1 MPSNTQWGL
10 TSTGFYV
17 PSYQE
22 ILSAWENDM
31 ISAIDPDLVMTSNSN
46 AGILARLFAR
56 REKAMWEQQQLSYY
70 SAFISV
76 AEGASLDY
84 IGGNL
89 GLKRK
94 VDMPAFA
101 QIKITTEE
109 EYLIQA
115 GEQYETADGYQ
126 FTLLKD
132 VLTKKDDDGN
142 WSGTGWAQCEDT
154 GEATNVPAN
163 SITIESNPDDE
174 IISITNPE
182 KAGGGQ
188 DYENDDTYRE
198 RLRMENAAR
207 PGTTAAGI
215 RSALMNLP
223 GVREVNI
230 VQNPW
235 AEADKYGNPPYSVHV
250 YCLGGNKQDIAECLA
265 DYIAAGI
272 TMVGGQE
279 LMVKDAT
286 GNPLK
291 INFDFATEKQVYAK
305 VEINVND
312 AWNIDQGADD
322 IKASV
327 TDYINDLEMGNPLYI
342 TRLYGPVYAIDG
354 VDDAVIQIGT
364 EPDNLSESDIKQKDF
379 EVARSDPNNVEV
391 VVNGL

>member
-10 TSTGFYV
+10 TSAGFHV
-17 PSYQE
+17 PSFQE
-22 ILSAWENDM
+22 ILSAWQNGM
-31 ISAIDPDLVMTSNSN
+31 ISAIDPDLVMTTNSN
-46 AGILARLFAR
+46 AGVLSHIFAR
-56 REKAMWEQQQLSYY
+56 REKAMWEQMQLEYY
-70 SAFISV
+70 SAFIST
-76 AEGASLDY
+76 ATGASLDY

-94 VDMPAFA
+94 VDMPSFA
-101 QIKITTEE
+101 QIKIVTQE

-115 GEQYETADGYQ
+115 GEQYETEDGYQ

-132 VLTKKDDDGN
+132 VLTKKDEDGT
-142 WSGTGWAQCEDT
+142 WSGIGWVQSEDT
-154 GEATNVPAN
+154 GQETNVSAD

-174 IISITNPE
+174 VISVTNPE
-182 KAGGGQ
+182 EAGGGQ
-188 DYENDDTYRE
+188 DYEDDDTYRE
-198 RLRMENAAR
+198 RLRTENAAR
-207 PGTTAAGI
+207 PGATAAGI

-230 VQNPW
+230 VQNPF
-235 AEADKYGNPPYSVHV
+235 AEANKYGDPPYSVHI

-291 INFDFATEKQVYAK
+291 INFDFATEKQVYVK

-312 AWNIDQGADD
+312 SWNVDQGADD
-322 IKASV
+322 VKASV
-327 TDYINDLEMGNPLYI
+327 ADYINDLEMGSPLYI

-354 VDDAVIQIGT
+354 VDDAIIQIGT
-364 EPDNLSESDIKQKDF
+364 EPDQLAENDIKQKDF
-379 EVARSDPNNVEV
+379 EVVRCDPNNVEV

>member
-10 TSTGFYV
+10 TSAGFHV
-17 PSYQE
+17 PSFQE
-22 ILSAWENDM
+22 ILSAWQNGM
-31 ISAIDPDLVMTSNSN
+31 ISAIDPDLVMTTNSN
-46 AGILARLFAR
+46 AGVLSHIFAR
-56 REKAMWEQQQLSYY
+56 REKAMWEQMQLEYY
-70 SAFISV
+70 SAFIST
-76 AEGASLDY
+76 ATGASLDY

-94 VDMPAFA
+94 FDTPSFA
-101 QIKITTEE
+101 QIKIVTQE

-115 GEQYETADGYQ
+115 GEQYQTEDGYQ

-132 VLTKKDDDGN
+132 VLTKKDEDGT
-142 WSGTGWAQCEDT
+142 WIGIGWVQSEDT
-154 GEATNVPAN
+154 GQETNVSAD

-174 IISITNPE
+174 VISVTNPE
-182 KAGGGQ
+182 EAGGGQ
-188 DYENDDTYRE
+188 DYEDDDTYRE

-207 PGTTAAGI
+207 PGATAAGI

-230 VQNPW
+230 VQNPF
-235 AEADKYGNPPYSVHV
+235 AEADKYGNPPFSVHI

-291 INFDFATEKQVYAK
+291 INFDFATEKQVYVK

-312 AWNIDQGADD
+312 SWNVDQGVDD
-322 IKASV
+322 VKASV
-327 TDYINDLEMGNPLYI
+327 ADYINDLEMGNPLYI

-354 VDDAVIQIGT
+354 VDDAIIQIGT
-364 EPDNLSESDIKQKDF
+364 EPDQLVENDIKQKDF
-379 EVARSDPNNVEV
+379 EVARCDPNNVEV

>member
-10 TSTGFYV
+10 TSTGFHV
-17 PSYQE
+17 PSFQE
-22 ILSAWENDM
+22 ILSAWQNGM
-31 ISAIDPDLVMTSNSN
+31 ISAIDPDLVMTTNSN
-46 AGILARLFAR
+46 AGVLSHLFAR
-56 REKAMWEQQQLSYY
+56 REKAMWEQMQLEYY
-70 SAFISV
+70 SAFIST
-76 AEGASLDY
+76 ATGASLDY

-94 VDMPAFA
+94 VDMSSFA
-101 QIKITTEE
+101 QIKIVTQE

-115 GEQYETADGYQ
+115 GEQYETESGYQ

-132 VLTKKDDDGN
+132 VLTKRDEEGN
-142 WSGTGWAQCEDT
+142 WSGIGWVQSEDT
-154 GEATNVPAN
+154 GQETNVPAN
-163 SITIESNPDDE
+163 SITVESNPDDE
-174 IISITNPE
+174 IVSITNPE
-182 KAGGGQ
+182 EAGGGQ
-188 DYENDDTYRE
+188 DYEDDDTYRE

-207 PGTTAAGI
+207 PGATAAGI

-250 YCLGGNKQDIAECLA
+250 YCLGGNKEDIAECLA

-272 TMVGGQE
+272 TMVGSQE
-279 LMVKDAT
+279 MMVKDAT

-291 INFDFATEKQVYAK
+291 INFDFATEKQVYVK
-305 VEINVND
+305 IQINVND
-312 AWNIDQGADD
+312 EWNIDQGADD

-327 TDYINDLEMGNPLYI
+327 SDYINDLEMGNPLYI

-354 VDDAVIQIGT
+354 VDDALIQIGT
-364 EPDNLSESDIKQKDF
+364 DLTKLAEADIKQKDF
-379 EVARSDPNNVEV
+379 EVARCDPDNIEV
-391 VVNGL
+391 ITNGV

>member
-10 TSTGFYV
+10 TSAGFHV
-17 PSYQE
+17 PSFQE
-22 ILSAWENDM
+22 ILSAWQNGM
-31 ISAIDPDLVMTSNSN
+31 ISAIDPDLVMTTNSN
-46 AGILARLFAR
+46 AGALSHLFAR
-56 REKAMWEQQQLSYY
+56 REKAMWEQMQLEYY
-70 SAFISV
+70 SAFIST
-76 AEGASLDY
+76 ATGASLDY

-94 VDMPAFA
+94 VDLPAFA
-101 QIKITTEE
+101 QIKIVTQE

-115 GEQYETADGYQ
+115 GEQYETESGYQ

-142 WSGTGWAQCEDT
+142 WSGIGWAQCEDT
-154 GEATNVPAN
+154 GKDTNVPAN
-163 SITIESNPDDE
+163 SIAIESNPDDE
-174 IISITNPE
+174 IVSVTNPE
-182 KAGGGQ
+182 EAGGGQ
-188 DYENDDTYRE
+188 DYEDDDTYRE

-207 PGTTAAGI
+207 PGATAAGI

-230 VQNPW
+230 VQNPF
-235 AEADKYGNPPYSVHV
+235 AEANKYGDPPYSVHI

-291 INFDFATEKQVYAK
+291 INFDFATEKQVYVK

-312 AWNIDQGADD
+312 SWNIDQGADD
-322 IKASV
+322 IKNSV
-327 TDYINDLEMGNPLYI
+327 ADYISDLEMGNALYI

-354 VDDAVIQIGT
+354 VDDAVVQIGT
-364 EPDNLSESDIKQKDF
+364 EPDKLAESDIKQKDF
-379 EVARSDPNNVEV
+379 EVVRCDPNNVEV

>member
-10 TSTGFYV
+10 TSAGFHV
-17 PSYQE
+17 PSFQE
-22 ILSAWENDM
+22 ILSAWQNGM
-31 ISAIDPDLVMTSNSN
+31 ISAIDPDLVMTTNSN
-46 AGILARLFAR
+46 AGVLSHIFAR
-56 REKAMWEQQQLSYY
+56 REKAMWEQMQLEYY
-70 SAFISV
+70 SAFIST
-76 AEGASLDY
+76 ATGASLDY

-94 VDMPAFA
+94 VDMPSFA
-101 QIKITTEE
+101 QIKIVTQE

-115 GEQYETADGYQ
+115 GEQYETEDGYQ

-132 VLTKKDDDGN
+132 VLTKKDEDGT
-142 WSGTGWAQCEDT
+142 WSGIGWVQSEDT
-154 GEATNVPAN
+154 GQETNVSAD

-174 IISITNPE
+174 VISVTNPE
-182 KAGGGQ
+182 EAGGGQ
-188 DYENDDTYRE
+188 DYEDDDTYRE

-207 PGTTAAGI
+207 PGATAAGI

-230 VQNPW
+230 VQNPF
-235 AEADKYGNPPYSVHV
+235 AEANKYGDPPYSVHI

-291 INFDFATEKQVYAK
+291 INFDFATEKQVYVK

-312 AWNIDQGADD
+312 SWNVDQGADD
-322 IKASV
+322 VKASV
-327 TDYINDLEMGNPLYI
+327 ADYINDLEMGNPLYI

-354 VDDAVIQIGT
+354 VDDAIIQIGT
-364 EPDNLSESDIKQKDF
+364 EPDQLAENDIKQKDF
-379 EVARSDPNNVEV
+379 EVARCDSKSIS
-391 VVNGL
+391 

>member
-10 TSTGFYV
+10 TSAGFHV
-17 PSYQE
+17 PSFQE
-22 ILSAWENDM
+22 ILSAWQNGM
-31 ISAIDPDLVMTSNSN
+31 ISAIDPDLVMTTNSN
-46 AGILARLFAR
+46 AGVLSHIFAR
-56 REKAMWEQQQLSYY
+56 REKAMWEQMQLEYY
-70 SAFISV
+70 SAFIST
-76 AEGASLDY
+76 ATGASLDY

-94 VDMPAFA
+94 VDMPSFA
-101 QIKITTEE
+101 QIKIVTQE

-115 GEQYETADGYQ
+115 GEQYETEDGYQ

-132 VLTKKDDDGN
+132 VLTKKDEDGT
-142 WSGTGWAQCEDT
+142 WSGIGWVQSEDT
-154 GEATNVPAN
+154 GQETNVSAD

-174 IISITNPE
+174 VISVTNPE
-182 KAGGGQ
+182 EAGGGQ
-188 DYENDDTYRE
+188 DYEDDDTYRE

-207 PGTTAAGI
+207 PGATAAGI

-230 VQNPW
+230 VQNPF
-235 AEADKYGNPPYSVHV
+235 AEANKYGDPPYSVHI

-291 INFDFATEKQVYAK
+291 INFDFATEKQVYVK

-312 AWNIDQGADD
+312 SWNVDQGADD
-322 IKASV
+322 VKASV
-327 TDYINDLEMGNPLYI
+327 ADYINDLEMGNPLYI

-354 VDDAVIQIGT
+354 VDDAVVQIGT
-364 EPDNLSESDIKQKDF
+364 EPDKLAESDIKQKDF
-379 EVARSDPNNVEV
+379 EVVRCDPNNVEV

>member
-10 TSTGFYV
+10 TSAGFHV
-17 PSYQE
+17 PSFQE
-22 ILSAWENDM
+22 ILSAWQNGM
-31 ISAIDPDLVMTSNSN
+31 ISAIDPDLVMTTNSN
-46 AGILARLFAR
+46 AGALSHLFAR
-56 REKAMWEQQQLSYY
+56 REKAMWEQMQLEYY
-70 SAFISV
+70 SAFIST
-76 AEGASLDY
+76 ATGASLDY

-94 VDMPAFA
+94 VDLPAFA
-101 QIKITTEE
+101 QIKIVTQE

-115 GEQYETADGYQ
+115 GEQYETDSGYQ

-142 WSGTGWAQCEDT
+142 WSGIGWAQCEDT
-154 GEATNVPAN
+154 GKDTNVPAN

-174 IISITNPE
+174 IVSVTNPE
-182 KAGGGQ
+182 EAGGGQ
-188 DYENDDTYRE
+188 DYEDDDTYRE

-207 PGTTAAGI
+207 PGATAAGI

-230 VQNPW
+230 VQNPF
-235 AEADKYGNPPYSVHV
+235 AEANKYGDPPYSVHI

-291 INFDFATEKQVYAK
+291 INFDFATEKQVYVK

-312 AWNIDQGADD
+312 SWNIDQGADD
-322 IKASV
+322 IKNSV
-327 TDYINDLEMGNPLYI
+327 ADYISDLEMGNALYI

-354 VDDAVIQIGT
+354 VDDAVVQIGT
-364 EPDNLSESDIKQKDF
+364 EPDKLAESDIKQKDF
-379 EVARSDPNNVEV
+379 EVVRCDPNNVEV

>member
-10 TSTGFYV
+10 TSTGFHV
-17 PSYQE
+17 PSFQE
-22 ILSAWENDM
+22 ILSAWQNGM
-31 ISAIDPDLVMTSNSN
+31 ISAIDPDLVMTTNSN
-46 AGILARLFAR
+46 AGALSHLFAR
-56 REKAMWEQQQLSYY
+56 REKAMWEQMQLEYY
-70 SAFISV
+70 SAFIST
-76 AEGASLDY
+76 ATGASLDY

-94 VDMPAFA
+94 VDMPSFA
-101 QIKITTEE
+101 QIKIVTQE

-115 GEQYETADGYQ
+115 GEQYETESGYQ

-142 WSGTGWAQCEDT
+142 WSGIGWAQCEDT
-154 GEATNVPAN
+154 GKDTNVPAN
-163 SITIESNPDDE
+163 SIAIESNPDDE
-174 IISITNPE
+174 IVSVTNPE
-182 KAGGGQ
+182 EAGGGQ
-188 DYENDDTYRE
+188 DYEDDDTYRE

-207 PGTTAAGI
+207 PGATAAGI

-230 VQNPW
+230 VQNPF
-235 AEADKYGNPPYSVHV
+235 AEANKYGDPPYSVHI

-291 INFDFATEKQVYAK
+291 INFDFATEKQVYVK

-312 AWNIDQGADD
+312 SWNIDQGADD
-322 IKASV
+322 IKNSV
-327 TDYINDLEMGNPLYI
+327 ADYISDLEMGNALYI

-354 VDDAVIQIGT
+354 VDDAVVQIGT
-364 EPDNLSESDIKQKDF
+364 EPDKLAESDIKQKDF
-379 EVARSDPNNVEV
+379 EVVRCDPNNVEV

>member
-10 TSTGFYV
+10 TSTGFHV
-17 PSYQE
+17 PSFQE
-22 ILSAWENDM
+22 ILSAWQNGM
-31 ISAIDPDLVMTSNSN
+31 ISAIDPDLVMTTNSN
-46 AGILARLFAR
+46 AGVLSHIFAR
-56 REKAMWEQQQLSYY
+56 REKAMWEQMQLEYY
-70 SAFISV
+70 SAFIST
-76 AEGASLDY
+76 ATGASLDY

-94 VDMPAFA
+94 VDLPAFA
-101 QIKITTEE
+101 QIKIVTQE

-115 GEQYETADGYQ
+115 GEQYETESGYQ

-142 WSGTGWAQCEDT
+142 WSGIGWAQCEDT
-154 GEATNVPAN
+154 GKDTNVPAN
-163 SITIESNPDDE
+163 SIAIESNPDDE
-174 IISITNPE
+174 IVSVTNPE
-182 KAGGGQ
+182 EAGGGQ
-188 DYENDDTYRE
+188 DYEDDDTYRE

-207 PGTTAAGI
+207 PGATAAGI

-230 VQNPW
+230 VQNPF
-235 AEADKYGNPPYSVHV
+235 AEANKYGDPPYSVHI

-291 INFDFATEKQVYAK
+291 INFDFATEKQVYVK

-312 AWNIDQGADD
+312 SWNIDQGADD
-322 IKASV
+322 IKNSV
-327 TDYINDLEMGNPLYI
+327 ADYISDLEMGNALYI

-354 VDDAVIQIGT
+354 VDDAVVQIGT
-364 EPDNLSESDIKQKDF
+364 EPDKLAESDIKQKDF
-379 EVARSDPNNVEV
+379 EVVKCDPNNVEV

>member
-10 TSTGFYV
+10 TSAGFHV
-17 PSYQE
+17 PSFQE
-22 ILSAWENDM
+22 ILSAWQNGM
-31 ISAIDPDLVMTSNSN
+31 ISAIDPDLVMTTNSN
-46 AGILARLFAR
+46 AGALSHLFAR
-56 REKAMWEQQQLSYY
+56 REKAMWEQMQLEYY
-70 SAFISV
+70 SAFIST
-76 AEGASLDY
+76 ATGASLDY

-94 VDMPAFA
+94 VDLPAFA
-101 QIKITTEE
+101 QIKIVTQE

-115 GEQYETADGYQ
+115 GEQYETDSGYQ

-142 WSGTGWAQCEDT
+142 WSGIGWAQCEDT
-154 GEATNVPAN
+154 GKDTNVPAN

-174 IISITNPE
+174 IVSVTNPE
-182 KAGGGQ
+182 EAGGGQ
-188 DYENDDTYRE
+188 DYEDDDTYRE

-207 PGTTAAGI
+207 PGATAAGI

-223 GVREVNI
+223 GVREVNN
-230 VQNPW
+230 VQNPF
-235 AEADKYGNPPYSVHV
+235 AEANKYGDPPYSVHI

-291 INFDFATEKQVYAK
+291 INFDFATEKQVYVK

-312 AWNIDQGADD
+312 SWNIDQGADD
-322 IKASV
+322 IKNSV
-327 TDYINDLEMGNPLYI
+327 ADYISDLEMGNALYI

-354 VDDAVIQIGT
+354 VDDAVVQIGT
-364 EPDNLSESDIKQKDF
+364 EPDKLAESDIKQKDF
-379 EVARSDPNNVEV
+379 EVVRCDPNNVEV

>member
-10 TSTGFYV
+10 TSAGFHV
-17 PSYQE
+17 PSFQE
-22 ILSAWENDM
+22 ILSAWQNDM
-31 ISAIDPDLVMTSNSN
+31 ISAIDPDLVMTTNSN
-46 AGILARLFAR
+46 AGVLSHIFAR
-56 REKAMWEQQQLSYY
+56 REKAMWEQMQLEYY
-70 SAFISV
+70 SAFIST
-76 AEGASLDY
+76 ATGASLDY

-94 VDMPAFA
+94 VDMPSFA
-101 QIKITTEE
+101 QIKIVTQE

-115 GEQYETADGYQ
+115 GEQYETEDGYQ

-132 VLTKKDDDGN
+132 VLTKKDEDGT
-142 WSGTGWAQCEDT
+142 WSGIGWVQSEDT
-154 GEATNVPAN
+154 GQETNVSAD

-174 IISITNPE
+174 VISVTNPE
-182 KAGGGQ
+182 EAGGGQ
-188 DYENDDTYRE
+188 DYEDDDTYRE

-207 PGTTAAGI
+207 PGATAAGI

-230 VQNPW
+230 VQNPF
-235 AEADKYGNPPYSVHV
+235 AEANKYGDPPYSVHI

-291 INFDFATEKQVYAK
+291 INFDFATEKQVYVKA
-305 VEINVND
+305 EINVND
-312 AWNIDQGADD
+312 SWNVDQGADD
-322 IKASV
+322 VKASV
-327 TDYINDLEMGNPLYI
+327 ADYINDLEMGNPLYI

-354 VDDAVIQIGT
+354 VDDAIIQIGT
-364 EPDNLSESDIKQKDF
+364 EPDQLAENDIKQKDF
-379 EVARSDPNNVEV
+379 EVARCDPNNVEV

>member
-10 TSTGFYV
+10 TSAGFHV
-17 PSYQE
+17 PSFQE
-22 ILSAWENDM
+22 ILSAWQNGM
-31 ISAIDPDLVMTSNSN
+31 ISAIDPDLVMTTNSN
-46 AGILARLFAR
+46 AGVLSHIFAR
-56 REKAMWEQQQLSYY
+56 REKAMWEQMQLEYY
-70 SAFISV
+70 SAFIST
-76 AEGASLDY
+76 ATGASLDY

-94 VDMPAFA
+94 VDMPSFA
-101 QIKITTEE
+101 QIKIVTQE

-115 GEQYETADGYQ
+115 GEQYETEDGYQ

-132 VLTKKDDDGN
+132 VLTKKDEDGT
-142 WSGTGWAQCEDT
+142 WSGIGWVQSEDT
-154 GEATNVPAN
+154 GQETNVSAD

-174 IISITNPE
+174 VISVTNPE
-182 KAGGGQ
+182 EAGGGQ
-188 DYENDDTYRE
+188 DYEDDDTYRE

-207 PGTTAAGI
+207 PGATAAGI

-230 VQNPW
+230 VQNPF
-235 AEADKYGNPPYSVHV
+235 AEANKYGDPPYSVHI

-286 GNPLK
+286 SNPLK
-291 INFDFATEKQVYAK
+291 INFDFATEKQVYVK

-312 AWNIDQGADD
+312 SWNVDQGADD
-322 IKASV
+322 VKASV
-327 TDYINDLEMGNPLYI
+327 ADYIGDLEMGNPLYI

-354 VDDAVIQIGT
+354 VDDAIIQIGT
-364 EPDNLSESDIKQKDF
+364 EPDQLAENDIKQKDF
-379 EVARSDPNNVEV
+379 EVARCDPNNVEV

>member
-10 TSTGFYV
+10 TSAGFHV
-17 PSYQE
+17 PSFQE
-22 ILSAWENDM
+22 ILSAWQNGM
-31 ISAIDPDLVMTSNSN
+31 ISAIDPDLVMTTNSN
-46 AGILARLFAR
+46 AGVLSHIFAR
-56 REKAMWEQQQLSYY
+56 REKAMWEQMQLEYY
-70 SAFISV
+70 SAFIST
-76 AEGASLDY
+76 ATGASLDY

-94 VDMPAFA
+94 VDMPSFA
-101 QIKITTEE
+101 QIKIVTQE

-115 GEQYETADGYQ
+115 GEQYETEDGYQ

-132 VLTKKDDDGN
+132 VLTKKDEDGT
-142 WSGTGWAQCEDT
+142 WSGIGWVQSEDT
-154 GEATNVPAN
+154 GQETNVSAD

-174 IISITNPE
+174 VISVTNPE
-182 KAGGGQ
+182 EAGGGQ
-188 DYENDDTYRE
+188 DYEDDDTYRE

-207 PGTTAAGI
+207 PGATAAGI

-230 VQNPW
+230 VQNPF
-235 AEADKYGNPPYSVHV
+235 AEANKYGDPPYSVHI

-291 INFDFATEKQVYAK
+291 INFDFATEKQVYVK

-312 AWNIDQGADD
+312 SWNVDQGVDD
-322 IKASV
+322 VKASV
-327 TDYINDLEMGNPLYI
+327 ADYISDLEMGNPLYI

-354 VDDAVIQIGT
+354 VDDAIIQIGT
-364 EPDNLSESDIKQKDF
+364 EPDQLAENDIKQKDF
-379 EVARSDPNNVEV
+379 EVARCDPNNVEV

>member
-10 TSTGFYV
+10 TSAGFHV
-17 PSYQE
+17 PSFQE
-22 ILSAWENDM
+22 ILSAWQNGM
-31 ISAIDPDLVMTSNSN
+31 ISAIDPELVMTTNSN
-46 AGILARLFAR
+46 AGALSHLFAR
-56 REKAMWEQQQLSYY
+56 REKTMWEQMQLEYY
-70 SAFISV
+70 SAFIST
-76 AEGASLDY
+76 ATGASLDY

-94 VDMPAFA
+94 VDLPAFA
-101 QIKITTEE
+101 QIKIVTQE

-115 GEQYETADGYQ
+115 GEQYETESGYQ

-142 WSGTGWAQCEDT
+142 WSGIGWAQCEDT
-154 GEATNVPAN
+154 GKDTNVPAN
-163 SITIESNPDDE
+163 SIAIESNPDDE
-174 IISITNPE
+174 IVSVTNPE
-182 KAGGGQ
+182 EAGGGQ
-188 DYENDDTYRE
+188 DYEDDDTYRE

-207 PGTTAAGI
+207 PGATAAGI

-230 VQNPW
+230 VQNPF
-235 AEADKYGNPPYSVHV
+235 AEANKYGDPPYSVHI

-291 INFDFATEKQVYAK
+291 INFDFATEKQVYVK

-312 AWNIDQGADD
+312 SWNIDQGADD
-322 IKASV
+322 IKNSV
-327 TDYINDLEMGNPLYI
+327 ADYISDLEMGNALYI

-354 VDDAVIQIGT
+354 VDDAVVQIGT
-364 EPDNLSESDIKQKDF
+364 EPDKLAESDIKQKDF
-379 EVARSDPNNVEV
+379 EVARCDPNNVEV

>member
-10 TSTGFYV
+10 TSAGFHV
-17 PSYQE
+17 PSFQE
-22 ILSAWENDM
+22 ILSAWQNGM
-31 ISAIDPDLVMTSNSN
+31 ISAIDPDLVMTTNSN
-46 AGILARLFAR
+46 AGVLSHIFAR
-56 REKAMWEQQQLSYY
+56 REKAMWEQMQLEYY
-70 SAFISV
+70 SAFIST
-76 AEGASLDY
+76 ATGASLDY

-94 VDMPAFA
+94 VDMPSFA
-101 QIKITTEE
+101 QIKIVTQE

-115 GEQYETADGYQ
+115 GEQYETEDGYQ

-132 VLTKKDDDGN
+132 VLTKKDEDGTL
-142 WSGTGWAQCEDT
+142 SGIGWVQSEDT
-154 GEATNVPAN
+154 GQETNVSAD

-174 IISITNPE
+174 VISVTNPE
-182 KAGGGQ
+182 EAGGGQ
-188 DYENDDTYRE
+188 DYEDDDTYRE

-207 PGTTAAGI
+207 PGATAAGI

-230 VQNPW
+230 VQNPF
-235 AEADKYGNPPYSVHV
+235 AEANKYGDPPYSVHI

-291 INFDFATEKQVYAK
+291 INFDFATEKQVYVK

-312 AWNIDQGADD
+312 SWNVDQGVDD
-322 IKASV
+322 VKASV
-327 TDYINDLEMGNPLYI
+327 ADYISDLEMGNPLYI

-354 VDDAVIQIGT
+354 VDDAIIQIGT
-364 EPDNLSESDIKQKDF
+364 EPDQLAENDIKQKDF
-379 EVARSDPNNVEV
+379 EVARCDPNNVEV

>member
-1 MPSNTQWGL
+1 
-10 TSTGFYV
+10 
-17 PSYQE
+17 
-22 ILSAWENDM
+22 M
-31 ISAIDPDLVMTSNSN
+31 ISLIDPDLVMTSNSN

-56 REKAMWEQQQLSYY
+56 REKAAWEQQQLTYY
-70 SAFISV
+70 SAFIST
-76 AEGASLDY
+76 ATGASLDY

-94 VDMPAFA
+94 VDEPSFA
-101 QIKITTEE
+101 QIKITTQG

-115 GEQYETADGYQ
+115 GEQYETEDGYL

-132 VLTKKDDDGN
+132 ILTKKQEDGS
-142 WSGTGWAQCEDT
+142 WSGTGWVQCEET
-154 GEATNVPAN
+154 GKETNVPAN
-163 SITIESNPDDE
+163 SITVEANPDDE
-174 IISITNPE
+174 IISVTNPE

-188 DYENDDTYRE
+188 DLETDDVYRE

-207 PGTTAAGI
+207 PGSTTAGI

-230 VQNPW
+230 VQNPF
-235 AEADKYGNPPYSVHV
+235 AEADKYGNPPYSVHI
-250 YCLGGNKQDIAECLA
+250 YCLGGNKQDIADCLA

-272 TMVGGQE
+272 TMVGRQE

-291 INFDFATEKQVYAK
+291 INFDFATEKSIYAK
-305 VEINVND
+305 VVINTTD

-322 IKASV
+322 IKYSV
-327 TDYINDLEMGNPLYI
+327 ADYINELQMGDPLYI
-342 TRLYGPVYAIDG
+342 TRLYGPVYAIEG
-354 VDDAVIQIGT
+354 VDDASITIGT
-364 EPDNLSESDIKQKDF
+364 EPDKLTNVDVKQKDF
-379 EVARSDPNNVEV
+379 EDAICDPENVEV